1 MSVSHLNEE
10 DCVYWKNRDQLKA
23 DCWHMYMSLCADAYR
38 QCGEGEEGSVC
49 VCGRGGVGFSNVMQV
64 LGDAQLLMCF
74 VWYNAGFMGKMY

>member
-49 VCGRGGVGFSNVMQV
+49 VCVVVVVWGFPMSCRFWAT
-64 LGDAQLLMCF
+64 LSC
-74 VWYNAGFMGKMY
+74 